1 MHRLALI
8 LLLACAGAHAQT
20 YRWTDPAGRTV
31 ISDAPPPSTAKN
43 LSASTPAEPGAGMS
57 YATRRAMENFPVTL
71 YTAPNCQSECSQ
83 ARDLLKQRGVPHTEK
98 SLQSEADVAELKA
111 LSGDAS
117 VPVLKVG
124 RQHFRGY
131 AAAPWHDLLDLAGYP
146 KSAAGGSRP

>member
-1 MHRLALI
+1 MRRLALI

-43 LSASTPAEPGAGMS
+43 PSASAAAGPDDGLP
-57 YATRRAMENFPVTL
+57 YATRRAVENFPVTL
-71 YTAPNCQSECSQ
+71 YTAPRCDSECAQ
-83 ARDLLKQRGVPHTEK
+83 GRDLLKQRGIPHTEK

-111 LSGDAS
+111 LTGDAG

-146 KSAAGGSRP
+146 KAATSGSRP